1 VAFIT
6 PEVSSWAVTKNPPAD
21 AIRRK
26 IFEMTW
32 WQFVVD
38 VFGDSEAVLAEID
51 NTSTLLCSVCGQP
64 SNDAMNYQTWSRNV
78 GAPEYIYQDT
88 DSFPAL
94 GTLSVSVAPE
104 IQSAIVL
111 SEPYLDSNMIKAGNY
126 AMLED
131 EWVSILSVDVVA
143 KSIVVARGILDTIP
157 VFHPAGAF
165 MWFHQGLFGLDATE
179 RVAGEQVEL
188 KMLPATGL
196 GRLPIGS
203 ASSNTKT
210 LTGRMMRPY
219 PPGNVKICG
228 SRWPSSIGATQELL
242 ITWSHRNRIIQT
254 VTHNKQDEGD
264 IGPEAGTTYTL
275 RIYGETGSLLRTVA
289 GISATTY
296 TYLTATELA
305 DGGTIPATN
314 KIALEIGNTGVE
326 CYVEK
331 ERWDNDSISAQLWAN
346 IPVISSTVPTVLNLY
361 YDPTHADNTPESTP
375 YWSQTVLA
383 MPMDGQENST
393 NFVDLKGKTVTA
405 YGNTKIVGN
414 RAYFDGSGDY
424 LTIPDSADFNLPAD
438 FTIRFKVLLAGYS
451 ASYIGLYGA
460 CCVATWVA
468 SGGSDRGW
476 QVRINGT
483 SNSFTTVNIYTGQT
497 DINFLKTFALNT
509 EYDVEVVRVSGV
521 ITCRVDGLAIGSIAN
536 SDLFTPVTDVQRTLH
551 IGSLNN
557 LEYIFYLNGY
567 IDDLRIIKGASLH
580 TTNFTPSTR
589 SPFGYVGNIGSHH
602 GRRVWDNGYAAVYH
616 LSQDPSGTVLDSTT
630 YSRNLTSYG
639 SMISAQLVDGPTG
652 RAVHFDGVNDYM
664 QSAASNF
671 SDLQTAYTL
680 EAVGKFDLTR
690 DSAELV
696 RIGVTPN
703 AGNISVLR
711 KDSTNYLFN
720 GVYNDGL
727 QSSIQISGT
736 VYGTYGNVFASGSTK
751 AFGNGVIDPTT
762 NAVTVENLSSQ
773 YITISYDWHPAF
785 DANDIRSV
793 RISSVARSAEWINAS
808 YLSDFDLLVK
818 YEVGDNTSGLSGWDW
833 NKKIKITIP
842 PQPVELI
849 NFPLL
854 INLTSSSGTTDFDN
868 SAVVSGLENGGLNS
882 SLRIE
887 LESVRDSLTSLNKWD
902 LTVGRS

>member
-1 VAFIT
+1 MGSSGGKKKQKYVSGYRYYAGLQLAFCQFADKILRIDVGDKVSWTGAVSSNSTIYIDKPELFGGEGKEGGIVGNVDVCFGVPSQDKNPYLVRVLGTSIIPAFRGLLTLVCNKVMVSANNPYIKEWSMMAQRTLTGWRPDYANITASDGFIDMNPAHIVREVLTNSYWGTLGYPETDIDENSFFATALLMQNEGLGLSLLWGKNSGVDEFIKVILNHIDGVLYFSHVTGKLKLKAIRNDYTIGILPILNESNILELVEFFTPSSTDMVNQVIVTYVDRENRASGVTVQDVAGINRCGGQINSLTIHMPGFATSDWASRVASRELQQSAVPISTCTLIINRKNFSLEEGDCFVFNWPDIGVTGMVMRIASVEVGAIDDGALRIVAVRDTYGLGAVAFIT

-104 IQSAIVL
+104 VQSTIVL

-179 RVAGEQVEL
+179 RAVGEQVEL

-228 SRWPSSIGATQELL
+228 SRWPSNIGLIQELSL
-242 ITWSHRNRIIQT
+242 TWAHRSRILQT

-424 LTIPDSADFNLPAD
+424 LTIPASTDFDFGTGD
-438 FTIRFKVLLAGYS
+438 FTIECLFYPP
-451 ASYIGLYGA
+451 SYWG
-460 CCVATWVA
+460 
-468 SGGSDRGW
+468 
-476 QVRINGT
+476 
-483 SNSFTTVNIYTGQT
+483 
-497 DINFLKTFALNT
+497 
-509 EYDVEVVRVSGV
+509 
-521 ITCRVDGLAIGSIAN
+521 
-536 SDLFTPVTDVQRTLH
+536 
-551 IGSLNN
+551 
-557 LEYIFYLNGY
+557 
-567 IDDLRIIKGASLH
+567 
-580 TTNFTPSTR
+580 
-589 SPFGYVGNIGSHH
+589 
-602 GRRVWDNGYAAVYH
+602 
-616 LSQDPSGTVLDSTT
+616 
-630 YSRNLTSYG
+630 
-639 SMISAQLVDGPTG
+639 
-652 RAVHFDGVNDYM
+652 
-664 QSAASNF
+664 
-671 SDLQTAYTL
+671 
-680 EAVGKFDLTR
+680 
-690 DSAELV
+690 
-696 RIGVTPN
+696 
-703 AGNISVLR
+703 
-711 KDSTNYLFN
+711 N
-720 GVYNDGL
+720 GVYPGL
-727 QSSIQISGT
+727 ICQR
-736 VYGTYGNVFASGSTK
+736 SGSIK
-751 AFGNGVIDPTT
+751 AFWLFLADGG
-762 NAVTVENLSSQ
+762 
-773 YITISYDWHPAF
+773 YPAF
-785 DANDIRSV
+785 GVSANGSAETAV
-793 RISSVARSAEWINAS
+793 VSSVAVNYSA
-808 YLSDFDLLVK
+808 
-818 YEVGDNTSGLSGWDW
+818 W
-833 NKKIKITIP
+833 NH
-842 PQPVELI
+842 V
-849 NFPLL
+849 
-854 INLTSSSGTTDFDN
+854 
-868 SAVVSGLENGGLNS
+868 A
-882 SLRIE
+882 
-887 LESVRDSLTSLNKWD
+887 
-902 LTVGRS
+902 